1 MSLFFIVTRKASD
14 NEKKPFNIKLMNQN
28 MNGFKYI
35 KLILLKNLSNSK
47 IYYTHYIYQVDFDKD
62 KLSIKDMVS
71 LRLQINYGRAFK
83 INIDVNK
90 KDKRNYFLYDFDDYD
105 KYKKLNLSEIYLS
118 KYEQFNL
125 FKDAISSRG
134 FITENADKD
143 FLIDSMAQLIDK
155 DNIFS
160 LELLLEIL
168 DFYYKKKE
176 GKFLVKYLEDKWDYV
191 YNCKKL
197 NSYYNNFLAK
207 LQEKFYNE
215 SFKNNSNGFNNHNIE
230 ILINLL
236 LIYRTQHEKEKI
248 QEMLQIKFYWF
259 FI

>member
-28 MNGFKYI
+28 MNGLKYI

-168 DFYYKKKE
+168 DFYYKKKKE
-176 GKFLVKYLEDKWDYV
+176 NFW
-191 YNCKKL
+191 L
-197 NSYYNNFLAK
+197 N
-207 LQEKFYNE
+207 
-215 SFKNNSNGFNNHNIE
+215 I
-230 ILINLL
+230 
-236 LIYRTQHEKEKI
+236 
-248 QEMLQIKFYWF
+248 
-259 FI
+259 